1 MAAHETPTG
10 APIAHE
16 NPGNGHGGG
25 VFPLGGTTTVSDAQ
39 INLIA
44 IDRLSH
50 AIESSARRMEV
61 VVYPLLFAF
70 VLLATYG
77 FYLVYS
83 LTKDVHSLA
92 VSVETNMT
100 LLVSN
105 MQSVSGNLA
114 KVSDDING
122 MTKSVDGMARD
133 VKTLDPMLTS
143 MINMDRSM
151 REMTLNTTVMRD
163 DMASLNRNIGRP
175 MRVMN
180 SFMPW

>member
-10 APIAHE
+10 APIAPE
-16 NPGNGHGGG
+16 NPGNGRGDG
-25 VFPLGGTTTVSDAQ
+25 VLPVGVKTDVSDAQ

-50 AIESSARRMEV
+50 AIETSARRMEV

-92 VSVETNMT
+92 ISVETNMS
-100 LLVSN
+100 LLVIN
-105 MQSVSGNLA
+105 MQSVSGNLQQLS
-114 KVSDDING
+114 SDISG
-122 MTKSVDGMARD
+122 MTASVDGMARD
-133 VKTLDPMLTS
+133 VKTLDPMLVS

-163 DMASLNRNIGRP
+163 DMASMNRNISRP

>member
-1 MAAHETPTG
+1 MASHETPTG
-10 APIAHE
+10 APIAPE
-16 NPGNGHGGG
+16 TPGNGRGA
-25 VFPLGGTTTVSDAQ
+25 GTVPVDVTTNVTDAQ

-50 AIESSARRMEV
+50 AIESSAKRMEL

-83 LTKDVHSLA
+83 LTKDVHYLA
-92 VSVETNMT
+92 FSVDSHMQV
-100 LLVSN
+100 LAAN
-105 MQSVSGNLA
+105 MQSVSGDLR
-114 KVSDDING
+114 KLSTDISG
-122 MTKSVDGMARD
+122 MTVSVEGMARD

-143 MINMDRSM
+143 MVNMDRSM

-163 DMASLNRNIGRP
+163 DMASLNRSVGRP
-175 MRVMN
+175 MRLMN